1 MADDAIAR
9 LRVAANLV
17 EAVRVDS
24 DHRLRQHGT
33 IDVSEPVAGSI
44 CSSRLVRRP

>member
-17 EAVRVDS
+17 KQSASTLTIVCDS
-24 DHRLRQHGT
+24 T
-33 IDVSEPVAGSI
+33 EPLTFQSLSLALFA
-44 CSSRLVRRP
+44 RADW